1 MWWFVDRDSEWQT
14 EDWYTLGSVGSKKRK
29 PKGTGEVQMRLSW
42 VPRQKSKEE
51 LRIDAERE
59 FFAAVAAD
67 DPHALRLLLARGV
80 NPHCRNSMGMTAI
93 ELATERRK
101 RKALSYLQK
110 QIAAPDLPEAA
121 GAASFS
127 LNVQPSG
134 SLPPVVPLTGPSMA
148 QPGGANGRADTT
160 ADANTGTQRAPVDAL
175 PRLQ

>member
-1 MWWFVDRDSEWQT
+1 MDFVDRNSEWHT
-14 EDWYTLGSVGSKKRK
+14 EDWYTLRSADSKKKRK
-29 PKGTGEVQMRLSW
+29 SKGTGEVQLRLSW

-101 RKALSYLQK
+101 RKALSFLQK
-110 QIAAPDLPEAA
+110 QIVAPELPEAT
-121 GAASFS
+121 GATPVS
-127 LNVQPSG
+127 LNTQLSG
-134 SLPPVVPLTGPSMA
+134 SLPPVVPAGPSTMPE
-148 QPGGANGRADTT
+148 PGVYGRAT
-160 ADANTGTQRAPVDAL
+160 ATTGTRRAPLDAL